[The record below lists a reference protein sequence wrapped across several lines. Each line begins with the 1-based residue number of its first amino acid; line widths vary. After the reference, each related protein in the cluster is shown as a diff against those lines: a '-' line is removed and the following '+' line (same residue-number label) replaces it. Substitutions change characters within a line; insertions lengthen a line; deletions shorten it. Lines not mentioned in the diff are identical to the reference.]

1 MAGETGAAG
10 ASATATPRVVL
21 VGPPGAGKSTV
32 GHALGEALRCG
43 VVDSDTLLE
52 DANGTSCGE
61 LFTALGEPEF
71 RAREETHV
79 AEALGSTGVVSLGGG
94 AVLSAATRRLLAAH
108 IVVYLRV
115 SAEEGTRR
123 TAHLA
128 TRPVLAAAD
137 GDDPAARYREILAE
151 REDLYGEVATYV
163 VDADGRTPRH
173 TVAEVLALIGVHDP
187 AADEPADDE
196 PEHTP
201 EAQL

>member
-1 MAGETGAAG
+1 MGGERGT
-10 ASATATPRVVL
+10 TTPRVVL

-71 RAREETHV
+71 RTREETYV

-94 AVLSAATRRLLAAH
+94 AVLSAATRRLLAEH
-108 IVVYLRV
+108 TVVYLRV
-115 SAEEGTRR
+115 SAEEGTKR

-128 TRPVLAAAD
+128 TRPVLAAAE
-137 GDDPAARYREILAE
+137 GADPAARYREILAE
-151 REDLYGEVATYV
+151 REDLYEEVATYV
-163 VDADGRTPRH
+163 VDADGRSPRH
-173 TVAEVLALIGVHDP
+173 TVAEVLSLIGVHDY
-187 AADEPADDE
+187 AADDAATDD
-196 PEHTP
+196 PEYTP
-201 EAQL
+201 EAQ